1 MTDRPMPDE
10 PDELSPPDAEELA
23 SAAALARAL
32 DGGRAE
38 PELPED
44 ALQTAALLRASAD
57 GARLGERRQREL
69 RSELLAALPAPGRPR
84 PRWASW
90 FFAILSLAS
99 ATAAYVLMSR
109 SEPARPVA
117 TDGSTARSDR
127 REAVA
132 PADEH
137 GESAAPSEPGAPRAA
152 APRVAASRAAASR
165 SAGQPATAAARRS
178 LAESERSPAAP
189 LADGSRQTLTRDIGR
204 DASELRRELLARADD
219 GSRARAYAQ
228 LDAARSRPAIERSQR
243 TLIELS
249 DALEGRTDDEGRL
262 IRQDL
267 YCRLAETAL
276 RLGEPQTALEWAR
289 RGLAL
294 DGQPTPLLAQLEA
307 LGGDALAALGDDEQ
321 AARSY
326 MRALR
331 VHETLLGE
339 DLDGP

>member
-1 MTDRPMPDE
+1 MTDQPMPDE

-44 ALQTAALLRASAD
+44 ALQTAALLRASAA
-57 GARLGERRQREL
+57 GARLGEHRQREL
-69 RSELLAALPAPGRPR
+69 RNELLAALPAPARPR

-90 FFAILSLAS
+90 FFPVLSLAS
-99 ATAAYVLMSR
+99 ATAAYLLMSR
-109 SEPARPVA
+109 GEPAQPVSA
-117 TDGSTARSDR
+117 DGATARSDR

-132 PADEH
+132 AAHEH
-137 GESAAPSEPGAPRAA
+137 GASAPAEPSEPG

-243 TLIELS
+243 TLVELS

-307 LGGDALAALGDDEQ
+307 LGGDAWTALGDDEQ

-331 VHETLLGE
+331 MHETLLGE
-339 DLDGP
+339 DLDGR